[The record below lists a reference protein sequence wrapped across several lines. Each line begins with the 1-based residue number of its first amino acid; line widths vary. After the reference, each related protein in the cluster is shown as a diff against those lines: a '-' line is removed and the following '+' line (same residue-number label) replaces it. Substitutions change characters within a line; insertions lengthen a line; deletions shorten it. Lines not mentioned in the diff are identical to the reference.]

1 MEDIRLMMQQV
12 MQEYMETADPE
23 VSQLLDWRRTSIYCL
38 QEAGPMLGYALK
50 MKNASEFEYKRAKAT
65 ALVRLNESAKS
76 NGGIL
81 PNGIKF
87 TMSYAKD
94 VGIYEDIGLA
104 NAANA
109 SAEAEAEAA
118 EWRVLVEA
126 WKKTSDAL
134 AKELSFKSDI

>member
-23 VSQLLDWRRTSIYCL
+23 VSQLLDWRRTAIYCL

-76 NGGIL
+76 NGGVL

>member
-23 VSQLLDWRRTSIYCL
+23 VSQLLDWRRTAIYCL

>member
-1 MEDIRLMMQQV
+1 MEDIRSMMQQV

-23 VSQLLDWRRTSIYCL
+23 VSQLLDWRRTAIYCL

-76 NGGIL
+76 NGGVL

>member
-12 MQEYMETADPE
+12 MQEYMETVDPE
-23 VSQLLDWRRTSIYCL
+23 VSQLLDWRRTAIYCL
-38 QEAGPMLGYALK
+38 QQAGPMLGHALK
-50 MKNASEFEYKRAKAT
+50 MKNASDFEYKRAKAT

>member
-1 MEDIRLMMQQV
+1 MEDIRVMMQQV
-12 MQEYMETADPE
+12 IQEYNETVDPE
-23 VSQLLDWRRTSIYCL
+23 VSQLLDWRRTTIYCL

-65 ALVRLNESAKS
+65 AIVRLHQAAQA

-94 VGIYEDIGLA
+94 IGIYEDPMLA
-104 NAANA
+104 NASNA
-109 SAEAEAEAA
+109 SAEADSEAA
-118 EWRVLVEA
+118 QWRVLVEA